1 MYDTI
6 LVAIDGSDAADRA
19 AEHATSL
26 AATFGADLHAVYV
39 VDTRRYGS
47 AALSKSGPVLE
58 DLEERGGE
66 LLEELREGAAV
77 DVTTEVRQGRPNE
90 EIDAY
95 AEEIDADLV
104 VIGNRGLGGAA
115 GGQIGS
121 VAERVVRY
129 AGRPVITA

>member
-6 LVAIDGSDAADRA
+6 LVAIDGSDAANRA

-26 AATFGADLHAVYV
+26 ASTFDADLHAVYV

-47 AALSKSGPVLE
+47 SALADSDTVLG
-58 DLEERGGE
+58 DLEERGEE
-66 LLEELREGAAV
+66 LLDDLGHRADV
-77 DVTTEVRQGRPNE
+77 DVTAEIRSGRPNE
-90 EIDAY
+90 EVEAY
-95 AEEIDADLV
+95 ADEIDADLI

>member
-6 LVAIDGSDAADRA
+6 LVATDGSDAANRA
-19 AEHATSL
+19 IEHATSL
-26 AATFGADLHAVYV
+26 ASTFDADLHAVYV

-47 AALSKSGPVLE
+47 AALADSSAVIE
-58 DLEERGGE
+58 DLEEQGSA
-66 LLEELREGAAV
+66 LLEDVEQRSDV
-77 DVTTEVRQGRPNE
+77 DVTATVRRGRPSE
-90 EIDAY
+90 EIDTY
-95 AEEIDADLV
+95 ADEIDADLV
-104 VIGNRGLGGAA
+104 VIGNRGLGGPA